1 MKIRIAVAV
10 AEDGEW
16 TSSGWGSPKNE
27 LSDEEKMG
35 FALEGL
41 DADSVARCF
50 IEADIPFP
58 KPTTIKGVVVEG
70 KP

>member
-16 TSSGWGSPKNE
+16 HSFGWGRP
-27 LSDEEKMG
+27 EEKVTDEDIMRW
-35 FALEGL
+35 AVESIRS
-41 DADSVARCF
+41 APSANYF
-50 IEADIPFP
+50 IEADIPIP
-58 KPTTIKGVVVEG
+58 KPKTIKGVVEE